1 MKSTRKE
8 ATRSRHKRIR
18 RKVSGT
24 SDKPR
29 LSIFRSNNH
38 IVAQLIDDVAQE
50 TLAAAST
57 LEKEVKQDLTATG
70 NCAAA
75 AKVGELIAQRAIAKG
90 CNQVIF
96 DRGGNL
102 YHGRVKAWLRQQDRA
117 DLNSKS

>member
-1 MKSTRKE
+1 MKGTRKQ

-18 RKVSGT
+18 RKMSGT
-24 SDKPR
+24 AAKPR

-57 LEKEVKQDLTATG
+57 LEQEIKQGLDTTA

-75 AKVGELIAQRAIAKG
+75 TKVGELIAQRAIAKG
-90 CNQVIF
+90 LNNVVF
-96 DRGGNL
+96 DRGGKL
-102 YHGRVKAWLRQQDRA
+102 YHGRVRA
-117 DLNSKS
+117 LAEAARSGGLEF

>member
-1 MKSTRKE
+1 MKVTRKQ

-18 RKVSGT
+18 RKMSGT
-24 SDKPR
+24 AEKPR

-38 IVAQLIDDVAQE
+38 IVAQLIDDVAQQ

-57 LEKEVKQDLTATG
+57 LEKEIKQDVEHTS

-90 CNQVIF
+90 LNNVVF

-102 YHGRVKAWLRQQDRA
+102 YHGRVKALAEAARSGG
-117 DLNSKS
+117 LEF